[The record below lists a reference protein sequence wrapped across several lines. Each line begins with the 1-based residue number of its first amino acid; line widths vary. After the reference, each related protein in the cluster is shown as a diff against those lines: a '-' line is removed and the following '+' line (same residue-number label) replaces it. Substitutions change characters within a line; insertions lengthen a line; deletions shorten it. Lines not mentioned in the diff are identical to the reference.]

1 MAWYERH
8 TNQRSINGGPGASN
22 YVQNGSWIVDHFSK
36 AGSRIMT
43 QFFDDHVVPDPE
55 DRSLLA
61 KVGKYGMSCH
71 FTLMFLTAQPN
82 GPCTNNHV
90 WK

>member
-61 KVGKYGMSCH
+61 KVGKYGTSP
-71 FTLMFLTAQPN
+71 MF
-82 GPCTNNHV
+82 
-90 WK
+90 